1 MGSSMRRNS
10 LYILSV
16 VLVSLLIITGVYV
29 IYKAEFAPNTNVV
42 FPFDTPGTRLVI
54 GGEEVIS
61 THPPILSEGQILLP
75 FKSVKEYIDPYIW
88 FDEALQKVIVTTKV
102 VSKKL

>member
-29 IYKAEFAPNTNVV
+29 IYKAELRKTQMSYFLLIH
-42 FPFDTPGTRLVI
+42 LVQ
-54 GGEEVIS
+54 GCYRRGS
-61 THPPILSEGQILLP
+61 NFNHPPILSEGQILLP
-75 FKSVKEYIDPYIW
+75 FKSVKEYIDYIW
-88 FDEALQKVIVTTKV
+88 FDKPCK
-102 VSKKL
+102 